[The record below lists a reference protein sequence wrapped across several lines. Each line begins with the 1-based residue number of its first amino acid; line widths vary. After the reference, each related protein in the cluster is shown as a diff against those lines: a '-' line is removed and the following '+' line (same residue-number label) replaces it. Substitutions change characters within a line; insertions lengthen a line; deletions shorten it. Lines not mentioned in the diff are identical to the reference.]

1 MLTPAAQAASPTEN
15 IANVQGG
22 ALAGARQI
30 DTALTELADIL
41 GRLTGSADQDFLRIG
56 NTLGHAVEVFG
67 RLGGNLAGLAEQLHS
82 QDAHSAVSTL
92 EQAVQE
98 IRGMSSGD
106 SQTGSILLQLE
117 EGSAEVAKRL
127 DLLQRII
134 GEIGALAIN
143 GKIQAALVTAAG
155 IDFSVFTKEIGR
167 LGQMAAASTEQATGR
182 LGAVRATVASARQ
195 AESDFERN
203 EARELE
209 AVRNRIEASLSVLA
223 ERRHRAAAAAD
234 SVADK
239 SKRIA
244 QRIGST
250 VGELQIND
258 SVCQRIEHVRT
269 ALRAMAS
276 LSVSEP
282 VSEPVSEAG
291 CEWLGEIP
299 VERRMQVISGVLH
312 LQTAQLAGG
321 AADYRN
327 EVEGLARNLSAL
339 AEEAAD
345 ILAEAEGA
353 FGGSGG
359 GLFIAEINHDIQRA
373 TELLTAYAGA
383 RQRAAAVVTAVSEG
397 FRAMAADLAA
407 IQSIDADM
415 RVMGL
420 NATLKCGR
428 LGNDGRAL
436 GVVAHELRACSKR
449 TEDCSHSIAE
459 LLKTVLALADALAN
473 AASEGGG
480 SQARDP
486 VAIMADSMAALSH
499 LGDAMSNALTQ
510 LRSDAGDVSSA
521 LVATAAAIDIHHRV
535 DAVAKDGVTRLST
548 IAASLAAESDIDD
561 AAHKDIH
568 RLMQPC
574 YTMDRERLIHQA
586 FAKDDSASA
595 ATQSGTEDADDDL
608 DGMFL

>member
-1 MLTPAAQAASPTEN
+1 MTHLASTDGQLPGVT
-15 IANVQGG
+15 
-22 ALAGARQI
+22 LAEARQI
-30 DTALTELADIL
+30 HATLTDLDKTL
-41 GRLTGSADQDFLRIG
+41 GQLTGSADQDFLRIG
-56 NTLGHAVEVFG
+56 NALGHAVEVFG

-92 EQAVQE
+92 EQAVQK
-98 IRGMSSGD
+98 IRGMSGGD
-106 SQTGSILLQLE
+106 NQTGAILLQLE
-117 EGSAEVAKRL
+117 EGGAEVAKRL

-134 GEIGALAIN
+134 GEVVALAIN

-155 IDFSVFTKEIGR
+155 VDFSVFTKEIGR
-167 LGQMAAASTEQATGR
+167 LGQMAAASTEQAADR
-182 LGAVRATVASARQ
+182 LGTVRAAVASARQ
-195 AESDFERN
+195 AETDFERN
-203 EARELE
+203 EAKELE

-234 SVADK
+234 SVAEK
-239 SKRIA
+239 SNRIS
-244 QRIGST
+244 QRIGAT

-258 SVCQRIEHVRT
+258 SVCQRIEHIRT

-276 LSVSEP
+276 LV

-291 CEWLGEIP
+291 CQWLDKIP
-299 VERRMQVISGVLH
+299 VERRSLMIGGVTR
-312 LQTAQLAGG
+312 LQAAQLAGG
-321 AADYRN
+321 ADDYRN

-339 AEEAAD
+339 AGDAAD
-345 ILAEAEGA
+345 ILAEAEAA

-359 GLFIAEINHDIQRA
+359 GLFIAEINHDIHRA
-373 TELLTAYAGA
+373 TKLLTASAGA
-383 RQRAAAVVTAVSEG
+383 RERAGSVVTAVSEG

-428 LGNDGRAL
+428 LGDDGRAL

-459 LLKTVLALADALAN
+459 LLKTVLALADALAD

-480 SQARDP
+480 DQSGDP
-486 VAIMADSMAALSH
+486 VAIMADSMVALSH
-499 LGDAMSNALTQ
+499 LGDAMSNALTE
-510 LRSDAGDVSSA
+510 LRTDAGEVSAA
-521 LVATAAAIDIHHRV
+521 LTATAAGIDIHHR
-535 DAVAKDGVTRLST
+535 AGAAAMDGVTRLT
-548 IAASLAAESDIDD
+548 VTANSLAAESDLDD
-561 AAHKDIH
+561 TVHQDIH

-574 YTMDRERLIHQA
+574 YTMDRERLIHQTV
-586 FAKDDSASA
+586 AKDDSA
-595 ATQSGTEDADDDL
+595 TTVLQSRTGDPDDDL